1 MKHSSPQTSRSQ
13 SWLLSL
19 AIFLALVAAS
29 VAQSVPFLLERTT
42 PAPTMRL
49 LWQTEPGVRYDL
61 WQSPDLSSW
70 TQVPGFPAAAA
81 GLAQEYSFTAG
92 ARGFFRIVPIDEQP
106 PVVTAQ
112 FPAVDGFAISRFADF
127 AIRLTDASG
136 IDPASIWLTVG
147 TIGPLALGAPGLA
160 FANGLLT
167 YDSGALPLGAYGQTV
182 TATLVAADTK
192 GNTLTHTWS
201 FKLEP
206 VPQVAAN
213 IFVFGSPAALQFGQQ
228 ASGPAAALA
237 ARFAAA
243 PLKNAPALSAWS
255 IQSVAAD
262 RIVIAYPAGGAPV
275 FPVGQLLCNLAPV
288 KVQEIF
294 CRRVL
299 SVTDDPA
306 NSRLTVF
313 TTDVPLTDLVQDG
326 AVSFTAA
333 SVGYDTAA
341 DGTLIAA
348 PALTGTVTFPAINFD
363 LSGTQFTLKTPAPAP
378 QFDALKLTMDE
389 CFWRMTPQLQVSLE
403 IGSGGLK
410 SFQAVATGAVSTALV
425 LDADVLLVGAKVDV
439 TFFDLPDPPPKAV
452 YLGNL
457 GPVPVW
463 ATLGYDFKAKA
474 TFETKADITCH
485 FGFRKDA
492 SASFGVAWKATDGVV
507 KWIKDFQ
514 FSPTDIEPFSVDL
527 QGEVSLG
534 VSLEPELKVLVYG
547 LAGFS
552 ASISPELKVK
562 AVTPVTVPVTLR
574 LEADVNFDL
583 ALDGPA
589 FEALSY
595 TPELS
600 YPIWQHEWPLLG
612 PSPDSVAFRNHP
624 QSTQVAP
631 GAAVTFTCAVEASPS
646 PAFQWFHNGLPIP
659 GQTGRS
665 LFLHYVNSGH
675 AGSYYVRATAGSATA
690 NSQTAVLTVAVSTPA
705 TLDSDGDGLP
715 DVVETNTGVWVSA
728 TNTGTNPF
736 LWDTDGDGLSD
747 GVETHTGIFI
757 SRSNTGTDPLKPD
770 TDGDGVNDKTEID
783 LGTNPNVATA
793 ATGMALIP
801 AGSFQMGNS
810 TNSAEGNGDELPVH
824 TAYVSAFYM
833 DPYEVTKQLW
843 DDVRAWGVTHGYTD
857 LPVGS
862 GKAATHP
869 VQSISWYSM
878 VKWCNAR
885 SQKEGLMPVYF
896 TNDTQIVLYQ
906 TGNVN
911 VTNSQVKWSANGYRL
926 PTEAEWEKAAR
937 GGASGHRFPWSNV
950 ETITHSQA
958 NYFSE
963 ASFSYDISPTR
974 NYHPTYAMNGTPYTS
989 PVGSF
994 AANGYGLYDMAGNV
1008 WEWCWDWYGSSY
1020 YGTSPTTDPQ
1030 GPAAGSERV
1039 FRGGG
1044 WGNDPFRSR
1053 AAFRRYD
1060 TPGIISSGYGY
1071 RCVRR

>member
-1 MKHSSPQTSRSQ
+1 
-13 SWLLSL
+13 
-19 AIFLALVAAS
+19 
-29 VAQSVPFLLERTT
+29 
-42 PAPTMRL
+42 MRL

-70 TQVPGFPAAAA
+70 SQVPGFPSAAA

-92 ARGFFRIVPIDEQP
+92 PRGFFRIVPIDEQP

-112 FPAVDGFAISRFADF
+112 FPATDGFAISRFADF

-136 IDPASIWLTVG
+136 IDPASIRLTVG
-147 TIGPLALGAPGLA
+147 AIGPLALGASGLA
-160 FANGLLT
+160 YANGLLT

-206 VPQVAAN
+206 MPQVAAN
-213 IFVFGSPAALQFGQQ
+213 IFVFGSPAALQLGQR
-228 ASGPAAALA
+228 AGGPAAALA

-243 PLKNAPALSAWS
+243 PVKNAPALSAWS

-262 RIVIAYPAGGAPV
+262 RIVIAYPAGSAPV
-275 FPVGQLLCNLAPV
+275 FSVGQLLCNLAPV

-306 NSRLTVF
+306 TSRLTVF

-326 AVSFTAA
+326 GVSFTVA
-333 SVGYDTAA
+333 SVVYDTAA

-348 PALTGTVTFPAINFD
+348 PALTGTVNFPPINFD
-363 LSGTQFTLKTPAPAP
+363 LSGSEFTLKTPAPAP
-378 QFDALKLTMDE
+378 QLDALKLTMDE
-389 CFWRMTPQLQVSLE
+389 CFWRLTPQLQVSVE
-403 IGSGGLK
+403 IGLGGLK
-410 SFQAVATGAVSTALV
+410 SFQAIATGTVSTALV
-425 LDADVLLVGAKVDV
+425 LDADVLLVGTKAEF

-492 SASFGVAWKATDGVV
+492 SASFGVAWKAADGVV
-507 KWIKDFQ
+507 QWIKDFQ

-552 ASISPELKVK
+552 VGVSPELKVK
-562 AVTPVTVPVTLR
+562 AVTPVTAPVTLR

-583 ALDGPA
+583 ALAGPA
-589 FEALSY
+589 FESLSY
-595 TPELS
+595 TPALS

-612 PSPDSVAFRNHP
+612 PAPASVAFRNQP
-624 QSTQVAP
+624 QSATVAP
-631 GAAVTFTCAVEASPS
+631 GAAVTFTCAVEASSS

-675 AGSYYVRATAGSATA
+675 AGSYYVRASAGSATA
-690 NSQTAVLTVAVSTPA
+690 NSQTAVLTVAVPTPA

-715 DVVETNTGVWVSA
+715 DVVETNTGVWVST

-736 LWDTDGDGLSD
+736 RWDTDGDGLSD
-747 GVETHTGIFI
+747 GVETHTGVFV
-757 SRSNTGTDPLKPD
+757 SLTNTGTDPLKID
-770 TDGDGVNDKTEID
+770 TDNDGVNDKAEID
-783 LGTNPNVATA
+783 AGTDPNVSPPAS
-793 ATGMALIP
+793 MVQIP
-801 AGSFQMGNS
+801 AGSFSMGNALSASGDGS
-810 TNSAEGNGDELPVH
+810 TNELPVH
-824 TAYVSAFYM
+824 TVYVSGFYM
-833 DPYEVTKQLW
+833 DKYEVTKALW
-843 DDVRAWGVTHGYTD
+843 DEVRTWGLSNGYTD
-857 LPVGS
+857 LPTGA

-869 VQSISWYSM
+869 VQTISWYSM

-885 SQKEGLMPVYF
+885 SQKEGLTPVYYK
-896 TNDTQIVLYQ
+896 DDGQ
-906 TGNVN
+906 TTIYKTGVDVD
-911 VTNSQVKWSANGYRL
+911 VTNAQVKWTANGYRL
-926 PTEAEWEKAAR
+926 PTEAEWEKAAH
-937 GGASGHRFPWSNV
+937 GGSSGHRFPWSNV
-950 ETITHSQA
+950 ETTTHSQA
-958 NYFSE
+958 NYYVYSE
-963 ASFSYDISPTR
+963 NGMTNYYLYDASPTR
-974 NYHPTYAMNGTPYTS
+974 GYHPTYAVSGTPYTS
-989 PVGSF
+989 PVGFF
-994 AANGYGLYDMAGNV
+994 APNGYGLYDMAGNV
-1008 WEWCWDWYGSSY
+1008 WERCWDWYGSSY
-1020 YGTSPTTDPQ
+1020 YSTSTGTDPQ
-1030 GPAAGSERV
+1030 GPPPSPPPEKKRV
-1039 FRGGG
+1039 LRGGSWDHYAYHG
-1044 WGNDPFRSR
+1044 RTANRNS
-1053 AAFRRYD
+1053 D
-1060 TPGIISSGYGY
+1060 TPSTANNRYGF